1 MRQGAF
7 SRRGVWRHWLSCLL
21 MAGWLFTAGS
31 LVPAQERDTEP
42 LPEEPQSWTERTGAR
57 AAFVADA
64 GLAALRVTPGP
75 GGDLKQ
81 RLRVGRR
88 VYVLGGRRVVEDRV
102 YVFVAVTRRTRG
114 WIDRRAL
121 VRPSQ
126 PGDDARLLALIR
138 AETGGYERLRLCR
151 LFETLFRRSPQL
163 PTVLLLLGETAEAEA
178 PLIQRRAGRRV
189 SQRAAAGNADVKAY
203 FDDEPALDRY
213 NRLGVKFRYDAVRK
227 AYRYDGAA
235 YRRLVQQYPRAPEAE
250 PARRRLAGF

>member
-1 MRQGAF
+1 MRQGVLF
-7 SRRGVWRHWLSCLL
+7 QRHGRRHWLIWLL
-21 MAGWLFTAGS
+21 MAGWLLAGV
-31 LVPAQERDTEP
+31 VPVLSQEDDPET
-42 LPEEPQSWTERTGAR
+42 LPEKSPNWTERTGAR

-64 GLAALRVTPGP
+64 GLAALRTTPGP

-114 WIDRRAL
+114 WMDRRAL
-121 VRPSQ
+121 VRPAQ

-151 LFETLFRRSPQL
+151 LFENLFRRSPQL

-178 PLIQRRAGRRV
+178 PLIYRRAERRV
-189 SQRAAAGNADVKAY
+189 SQRAAAGNADVRAY

-250 PARRRLAGF
+250 IARQRLAGF